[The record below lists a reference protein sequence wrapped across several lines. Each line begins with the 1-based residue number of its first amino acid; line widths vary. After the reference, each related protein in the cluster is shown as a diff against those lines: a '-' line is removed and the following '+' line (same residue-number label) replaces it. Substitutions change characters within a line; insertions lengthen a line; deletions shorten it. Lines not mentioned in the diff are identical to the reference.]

1 MINLR
6 RHKNVIIGSLMK
18 PITFD
23 MLKRRTT
30 WYLNQSDPFG
40 DLVEMYPP
48 SPICFEIFIILI
60 IKPNPIYA
68 NNDPKQQN
76 IKSLK

>member
-1 MINLR
+1 MYHLVPKSEWSI
-6 RHKNVIIGSLMK
+6 
-18 PITFD
+18 
-23 MLKRRTT
+23 
-30 WYLNQSDPFG
+30 W